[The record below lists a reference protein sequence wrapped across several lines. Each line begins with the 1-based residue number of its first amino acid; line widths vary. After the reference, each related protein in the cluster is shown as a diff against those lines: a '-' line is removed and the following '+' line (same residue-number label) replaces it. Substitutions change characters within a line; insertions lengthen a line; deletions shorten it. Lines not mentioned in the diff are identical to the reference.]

1 MDGATHH
8 TPDRG
13 RIEIKVR
20 SIDQLFE
27 TMDPSPFIEKDLD
40 PEAET
45 FIVSWAREL
54 PRSVPLAL
62 AIHVSEK
69 PALESSED
77 DIEQAVRN
85 YFAYRKKLARNQFRQ
100 LMRTGRMSAL
110 IGVLFLI
117 ACLFTSEALGSAAN
131 GSTGRILSESFI
143 IIGWVA
149 MWRPLEIFLYDWW
162 PLRATERLFERLSRI
177 DVEVIPGWVSA
188 RS

>member
-85 YFAYRKKLARNQFRQ
+85 YFAYRKKL
-100 LMRTGRMSAL
+100 
-110 IGVLFLI
+110 
-117 ACLFTSEALGSAAN
+117 
-131 GSTGRILSESFI
+131 
-143 IIGWVA
+143 
-149 MWRPLEIFLYDWW
+149 
-162 PLRATERLFERLSRI
+162 
-177 DVEVIPGWVSA
+177 
-188 RS
+188 